1 MTLFNNV
8 SSVQT
13 SNSQSH
19 IAALRLSRQAQD
31 DKFPTL
37 TAEPQ
42 IRTTRPTA
50 TPSSIRT
57 NCFLELQLPNDYCY
71 SATLLYTARCRA
83 HTLNLDSQLT
93 QRIQSSF
100 QYSFPIG

>member
-1 MTLFNNV
+1 MTSFNNV

-31 DKFPTL
+31 DKLPIS
-37 TAEPQ
+37 TAKPP

-50 TPSSIRT
+50 SSSSCWSNR
-57 NCFLELQLPNDYCY
+57 FLELQLPNDYCY
-71 SATLLYTARCRA
+71 SANPLIYC
-83 HTLNLDSQLT
+83 QM
-93 QRIQSSF
+93 
-100 QYSFPIG
+100 